1 MKKVLIITYYW
12 PPAGGPGVQRWLKF
26 VKYLPEFGIE
36 PIVYCPENPKYPIM
50 DTSMVSEVSSALEVI
65 QAPINEPYKLAQ
77 LLSRSKTSDLSKGI
91 ITGQKKQTIT
101 EKLLLFV
108 RGNFFIPD
116 ARVSWV
122 KPSFSFLSDYIK
134 IHKVDTIITTGPPH
148 SLHLIGLKLKQSHS
162 LKWITDFRDPWTH
175 IGYHKKLKLTR
186 LSKRKHKQLEASVL
200 MNSDQIIVT
209 SPQTKLILSKRTK
222 SPVIVITNGYDFEI
236 NKSCKLDTKFTLSH
250 VGNLQDG
257 RNPEFLWKTLHDL
270 VQNSIDFSKHF
281 RLNLIGYISEAVLN
295 SIRIYGLE
303 AYTDYSGYVS
313 HSEALEYQSRTQLL
327 LLIEENSK
335 ETKYIIP
342 GKLFEY
348 IASRRPIIAIGPDG
362 SDIENIVT
370 KSASGNYFR
379 YEESELLSS
388 VILGYFERYKRNDL
402 YVEPKEIEKYSRR
415 NLTFELSKLL

>member
-36 PIVYCPENPKYPIM
+36 PIVYCPENPNYPIM
-50 DTSMVSEVSSALEVI
+50 DTSMVSEVSSTLEVI

-209 SPQTKLILSKRTK
+209 SQQTKLILSKRTK

-303 AYTDYSGYVS
+303 AYTNYSGYVS

>member
-209 SPQTKLILSKRTK
+209 SQQTKLILSKRTK

-303 AYTDYSGYVS
+303 AYTNYSGYVS
-313 HSEALEYQSRTQLL
+313 HSEALEYQSRTHLL

>member
-303 AYTDYSGYVS
+303 AYANYSGYVS

>member
-209 SPQTKLILSKRTK
+209 SQQTKLILSKRTK

-303 AYTDYSGYVS
+303 AYTNYSGYVS

>member
-1 MKKVLIITYYW
+1 MST
-12 PPAGGPGVQRWLKF
+12 
-26 VKYLPEFGIE
+26 
-36 PIVYCPENPKYPIM
+36 
-50 DTSMVSEVSSALEVI
+50 
-65 QAPINEPYKLAQ
+65 
-77 LLSRSKTSDLSKGI
+77 
-91 ITGQKKQTIT
+91 
-101 EKLLLFV
+101 
-108 RGNFFIPD
+108 
-116 ARVSWV
+116 
-122 KPSFSFLSDYIK
+122 YIK
-134 IHKVDTIITTGPPH
+134 DYNINTIITTGPPH
-148 SLHLIGLKLKQSHS
+148 SLHLIGEQLKEKCKV
-162 LKWITDFRDPWTH
+162 KWIADFRDPWTT

-209 SPQTKLILSKRTK
+209 SQQTKLILSKRTK

-303 AYTDYSGYVS
+303 AYTNYSGYVS